1 MADHDVSFTIPE
13 RALGK
18 ADIEFK
24 IKRNGSAFGRLRVS
38 EGSLVWVP
46 ANKTYGYRL
55 GWATFDDLAEKHG
68 DAGHK

>member
-24 IKRNGSAFGRLRVS
+24 IKRNDSAFGRLRVS
-38 EGSLVWVP
+38 EGSLVWIP
-46 ANKTYGYRL
+46 ADKTYGYKL
-55 GWATFDDLAEKHG
+55 GWKEFAELAQSNGKEGYK
-68 DAGHK
+68 

>member
-24 IKRNGSAFGRLRVS
+24 IKRNGKAFGRLRVS
-38 EGSLVWVP
+38 EGSMVWVP
-46 ANKTYGYRL
+46 ANKSYGYRL
-55 GWATFDDLAEKHG
+55 GWTTFDGLAQEKG
-68 DAGHK
+68 DQGYQ

>member
-24 IKRNGSAFGRLRVS
+24 IKRNGKAFGRLRVS
-38 EGSLVWVP
+38 EGSMVWVP
-46 ANKTYGYRL
+46 ANKSYGYRL
-55 GWATFDDLAEKHG
+55 GWATFDAFAQEKG
-68 DAGHK
+68 DQGYQ

>member
-13 RALGK
+13 RMLGK

-24 IKRNGSAFGRLRVS
+24 VRRNGKAFGRLRVS

-46 ANKTYGYRL
+46 VDKTYGYRL
-55 GWATFDDLAEKHG
+55 SWVTFDDLAKNNGEE
-68 DAGHK
+68 GHK